1 MFFVNLYAEN
11 LVTILDD
18 IENHS
23 VPTQFIEKDKLFQ
36 FIYKYNFDNNS
47 TNDQLVINRHRY
59 GNHDCSIEFNQNNT
73 LQYKYIYTKKC
84 TLSAL
89 RVFNQNTYIFLGD
102 TYVSEDSKRSE
113 DNLDVLMFDR
123 KKQKWYEYGKA
134 SMDSSNPLNDFPD
147 KSYTI
152 YEKPLEVKMVQTN
165 SNKRQI
171 FPDKQP
177 LYKTP
182 QEQTKIFPKTII
194 SDSFKKAYDDLK
206 KTPNS
211 LKAQEQYFIHFPSNF
226 KIFSYLLGY
235 YEKVHGE
242 YSDNDL
248 NGIYYEA
255 VFENMNSGLD
265 MVHIFFKLDKIHQ
278 DRVYNKIIDIYQN
291 AYWQS
296 DGFGIFM
303 SAVKDMLE
311 RSDIRLEEFI
321 EVLSKRS
328 ANEQKEFWRVY
339 FDTPVPMRK
348 LTPSLKKIET
358 LNPNMYKIM
367 YESVK

>member
-1 MFFVNLYAEN
+1 VKKIVMFVCIFFVNLYAEN

-23 VPTQFIEKDKLFQ
+23 VPTQFIEKGKLFQ

-123 KKQKWYEYGKA
+123 KKQKWYEYGKV

-152 YEKPLEVKMVQTN
+152 YEKPLEIKMI
-165 SNKRQI
+165 K
-171 FPDKQP
+171 
-177 LYKTP
+177 
-182 QEQTKIFPKTII
+182 
-194 SDSFKKAYDDLK
+194 
-206 KTPNS
+206 
-211 LKAQEQYFIHFPSNF
+211 
-226 KIFSYLLGY
+226 
-235 YEKVHGE
+235 
-242 YSDNDL
+242 
-248 NGIYYEA
+248 
-255 VFENMNSGLD
+255 
-265 MVHIFFKLDKIHQ
+265 
-278 DRVYNKIIDIYQN
+278 
-291 AYWQS
+291 
-296 DGFGIFM
+296 
-303 SAVKDMLE
+303 
-311 RSDIRLEEFI
+311 
-321 EVLSKRS
+321 
-328 ANEQKEFWRVY
+328 
-339 FDTPVPMRK
+339 
-348 LTPSLKKIET
+348 
-358 LNPNMYKIM
+358 
-367 YESVK
+367 